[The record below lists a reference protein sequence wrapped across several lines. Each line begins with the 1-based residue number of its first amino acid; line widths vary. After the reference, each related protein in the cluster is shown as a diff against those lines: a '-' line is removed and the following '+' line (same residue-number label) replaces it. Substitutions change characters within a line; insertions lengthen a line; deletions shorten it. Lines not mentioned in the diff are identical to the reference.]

1 MVRALKAE
9 KRPIDLVNIEKAQQA
24 PKDQERV
31 GKTLKR
37 LIDMLSVEK
46 AQIYPVRV
54 KLVLKNKEI

>member
-1 MVRALKAE
+1 MRALKAK
-9 KRPIDLVNIEKAQQA
+9 KRPIDLVNLEKAQKA

-37 LIDMLSVEK
+37 PINMLSI